1 MLTLHSYFRSSAS
14 YRVRIALNLKG
25 LPFSYVPVHLLKDG
39 GQQHAE
45 DYQRVNPAKL
55 VPTLVDD
62 GHAIGQSLA
71 IMEYLDETHPEPALL
86 PRDPLGRARVRGLA
100 QSVAC
105 EIHPLNNLRVL
116 QYLDNNLKVDET
128 TKATWYRHWITL
140 GFTAIEAQLANDA
153 ATGIF
158 CHGNTPGLADCCLI
172 PQIANSRRFD
182 TPLEAFPTIRRIE
195 RACMTLDAFVKAAPE
210 LQPDAN

>member
-25 LPFSYVPVHLLKDG
+25 LGYTTIPVHLLKGG
-39 GQQHAE
+39 GQQHSS

-116 QYLDNNLKVDET
+116 QYLDNYLKVDEA

-140 GFTAIEAQLANDA
+140 GFTAIEGMLAKDP
-153 ATGIF
+153 ATG
-158 CHGNTPGLADCCLI
+158 T
-172 PQIANSRRFD
+172 
-182 TPLEAFPTIRRIE
+182 
-195 RACMTLDAFVKAAPE
+195 
-210 LQPDAN
+210 

>member
-25 LPFSYVPVHLLKDG
+25 LPYTYVPVHLLKDG
-39 GQQHAE
+39 GQQNTP

-71 IMEYLDETHPEPALL
+71 IMEYLEEIHPEPALM

-100 QSVAC
+100 QSVA
-105 EIHPLNNLRVL
+105 
-116 QYLDNNLKVDET
+116 
-128 TKATWYRHWITL
+128 
-140 GFTAIEAQLANDA
+140 
-153 ATGIF
+153 
-158 CHGNTPGLADCCLI
+158 
-172 PQIANSRRFD
+172 
-182 TPLEAFPTIRRIE
+182 
-195 RACMTLDAFVKAAPE
+195 
-210 LQPDAN
+210 